1 MTPSRNL
8 LSDLL
13 SDLLRLLVEQ
23 KKAVAPV
30 KSPQPP
36 WLIAPRQF
44 WEAPYATVEERFSAP
59 TMQFHRT
66 LPFS

>member
-1 MTPSRNL
+1 VQGCDPDRQ
-8 LSDLL
+8 
-13 SDLLRLLVEQ
+13 R
-23 KKAVAPV
+23 
-30 KSPQPP
+30 PQC
-36 WLIAPRQF
+36 AEM